1 MSKDRQE
8 TIADIVAEMN
18 IGDLCA
24 SDTAAR
30 SMYINDFLAS
40 YADRIEAAEKRADD
54 QWRAAFAKIE
64 AVVTLQY
71 AKRNLGD
78 KGKKAVA
85 EIMSACR
92 FPDGALDEYERAFAE
107 NARLRAALKTV
118 LGCKVMG
125 AVTAEIEPG
134 KSEYCAAIIE
144 NAQRIYNEGEENHNE
159 GGAK

>member
-1 MSKDRQE
+1 MMCEMIKNQE
-8 TIADIVAEMN
+8 TIEDIVADIRAQNQGLPEDSYALSPLVC
-18 IGDLCA
+18 DLL
-24 SDTAAR
+24 S
-30 SMYINDFLAS
+30 L
-40 YADRIEAAEKRADD
+40 ADRIEAAEKRADD

-64 AVVTLQY
+64 SVVTLQY

-78 KGKKAVA
+78 KGKIAVA

-92 FPDGALDEYERAFAE
+92 FPDGALHEYERAFAE

-118 LGCKVMG
+118 LDCKVMG

-144 NAQRIYNEGEENHNE
+144 KAQRIYYEG
-159 GGAK
+159 

>member
-1 MSKDRQE
+1 MSDVNNE
-8 TIADIVAEMN
+8 TIADIVADIRAQNQGLPEDSYALSPLVC
-18 IGDLCA
+18 DLL
-24 SDTAAR
+24 S
-30 SMYINDFLAS
+30 F
-40 YADRIEAAEKRADD
+40 ADRIEAAEKRADD

-118 LGCKVMG
+118 LECKVMS
-125 AVTAEIEPG
+125 AMTAENEPG

-144 NAQRIYNEGEENHNE
+144 KAQRIYNEG
-159 GGAK
+159 